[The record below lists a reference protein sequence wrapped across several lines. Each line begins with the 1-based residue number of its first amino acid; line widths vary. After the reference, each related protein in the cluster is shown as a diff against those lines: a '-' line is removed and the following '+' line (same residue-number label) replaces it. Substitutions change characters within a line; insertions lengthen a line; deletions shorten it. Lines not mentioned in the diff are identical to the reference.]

1 MKSNKEKNNRQRG
14 SLGLEATLYIRW
26 LDSFKIKRNPILFC
40 QLQTK
45 KKRERKKS
53 KFVQAKTYNVYISLT
68 SLTMFD

>member
-45 KKRERKKS
+45 KRERERNRNLFKRKL
-53 KFVQAKTYNVYISLT
+53 I
-68 SLTMFD
+68 MFIYL